1 MVATD
6 SVNKPCVSLM
16 ARRKGPQDECVVGR
30 LGLVKAEL
38 QCDHEPSTVEI
49 ARHLASRRKTTVLT
63 ESATARGSQGS
74 AGRCARANLA
84 AQRQLRALRAQLI
97 KIILD

>member
-6 SVNKPCVSLM
+6 SVNKSCVSSV

-49 ARHLASRRKTTVLT
+49 ARHLAS
-63 ESATARGSQGS
+63 
-74 AGRCARANLA
+74 
-84 AQRQLRALRAQLI
+84 
-97 KIILD
+97 